1 MNRLFSSLL
10 ILVIIA
16 IGTLSFT
23 ACTPEATPFPVD
35 IPTPEST
42 TQPLGSTSNIRYALA
57 ANTEGYMSELSLIQ
71 AAAQVEQ
78 LTEPINAGELGS
90 RYDIVVTYGD
100 LPDGVHSPVTPHI
113 ALVVRP
119 AIPPLDHPFL
129 INILYSSLNPQT
141 IVDTLDII
149 GAVADK
155 RDPSLPAALRT
166 ELANA
171 GWPDGLSLSI
181 AYADTPGALE
191 VANDLEAAGIQARLF
206 PMNQEDMSGAF
217 DEGLIQ
223 GALIAWKTPN
233 ERTEWVERFGEA
245 NVIDLYSIPI
255 SYLAI
260 PGMEVTFTPGGWPL
274 PTTG

>member
-1 MNRLFSSLL
+1 MNRLFSRLL

-16 IGTLSFT
+16 IGALSFA

-35 IPTPEST
+35 MPTPET
-42 TQPLGSTSNIRYALA
+42 ATMPAGSASNIRYALA

-78 LTEPINAGELGS
+78 LTEPIDAGELGS
-90 RYDIVVTYGD
+90 RYDMVVAYGD
-100 LPDGVHSPVTPHI
+100 LPDGVRSPVTPHI

-119 AIPPLDHPFL
+119 AIPPLDDPFL
-129 INILYSSLNPQT
+129 LTILYSSLNPQA

-149 GAVADK
+149 GAVADI

-181 AYADTPGALE
+181 AYADTPGAVE
-191 VANDLEAAGIQARLF
+191 VANDLEAAGIQVRLWL
-206 PMNQEDMSGAF
+206 MRQKEMSGAF

-223 GALIAWKTPN
+223 GALIAWKTPE
-233 ERTEWVERFGEA
+233 ERAEWVERFGEA
-245 NVIDLYSIPI
+245 NVIDFYSIPI

-274 PTTG
+274 PDTA